1 VENSIIKNMNLFQ
14 EDEILDVYIFAFFKP
29 QINADADIYVIYTP
43 CILVEMWKSSVL
55 ALR

>member
-1 VENSIIKNMNLFQ
+1 MNLFQ